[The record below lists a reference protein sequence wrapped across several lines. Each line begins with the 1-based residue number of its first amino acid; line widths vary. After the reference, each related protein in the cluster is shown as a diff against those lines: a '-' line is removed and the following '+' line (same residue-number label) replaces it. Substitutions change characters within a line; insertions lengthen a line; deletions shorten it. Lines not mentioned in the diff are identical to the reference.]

1 MHIPLTKLYILTQ
14 NCTYCTQNTTNLDQK
29 NVRSVHIAEKIE
41 FTQNSANSW
50 IAPKSSPKVQ
60 TENIPAHRHSWPRNW
75 TQNIQKSSKT
85 WYFIPSP
92 KLRTN
97 AKAKN
102 WNTCNIAIVRKVC
115 RSRKLHWSNCLWS
128 HSESDRRLKRWHKQ
142 ARVSCE
148 IGHRASRNRPP
159 PTSKIEK

>member
-1 MHIPLTKLYILTQ
+1 MHILHTKYNKLGSKKCPLSAYCRKDRVHPEFCQQL
-14 NCTYCTQNTTNLDQK
+14 NCT
-29 NVRSVHIAEKIE
+29 
-41 FTQNSANSW
+41 
-50 IAPKSSPKVQ
+50 KSSPKVQ
-60 TENIPAHRHSWPRNW
+60 TENIPAHRHSWPQNW
-75 TQNIQKSSKT
+75 TQNTQKSSKT

-92 KLRTN
+92 KIRTMPRFFRQ
-97 AKAKN
+97 KLKHLQY
-102 WNTCNIAIVRKVC
+102 CNLCVVW
-115 RSRKLHWSNCLWS
+115 SGKLHRSNCLWC